1 MDAVLGNS
9 REGALEVVRGEESSW
24 AHVIDAARSRSLFAP
39 KRVVVV
45 RRAEKLKGDGGDLDA
60 YLADPTPGVTLVLQA
75 GKPDKRRAVWKRLLK
90 KVPVKSA
97 EPLKGRRLSGYV
109 VDQLRKRK
117 LDLGPD
123 GLEELIQ
130 RVGQDLRRLMG
141 EIDKLEA
148 YAQGQALSG
157 ADVSEILGRG
167 IGQPIYKLTDAF
179 MARRRDEALRLLD
192 EALEDREPGLR
203 LLWSLHSTLR
213 RLRVA
218 KQLGRSGRSGPALA
232 SQLGVPPFKVRD
244 VMDAA
249 SRWSHTGLVA
259 ALVALQRADLRIKT
273 GTNEGVALTAAVVEA
288 CGEVVRPPLRLPR
301 R

>member
-1 MDAVLGNS
+1 M
-9 REGALEVVRGEESSW
+9 
-24 AHVIDAARSRSLFAP
+24 IDAARSRSLFAP

-90 KVPVKSA
+90 KVPVASA
-97 EPLKGRRLSGYV
+97 DPLKGRRLSGYV
-109 VDQLRKRK
+109 SDQLRKRK
-117 LDLGPD
+117 LDVGPD

-179 MARRRDEALRLLD
+179 MARRRDEALKLLD
-192 EALEDREPGLR
+192 EALEERESGAAAAGLA
-203 LLWSLHSTLR
+203 SLHAPPVARREGAGAAGADRTGARQSARGATLQG
-213 RLRVA
+213 A
-218 KQLGRSGRSGPALA
+218 GRHERGAPVVPGGSGGCPRGIA
-232 SQLGVPPFKVRD
+232 
-244 VMDAA
+244 
-249 SRWSHTGLVA
+249 
-259 ALVALQRADLRIKT
+259 
-273 GTNEGVALTAAVVEA
+273 EG
-288 CGEVVRPPLRLPR
+288 RPPDQDGNG
-301 R
+301 

>member
-1 MDAVLGNS
+1 M
-9 REGALEVVRGEESSW
+9 
-24 AHVIDAARSRSLFAP
+24 IDAARTRSLFAP
-39 KRVVVV
+39 TRAVVV
-45 RRAEKLKGDGGDLDA
+45 RRTEQLKGDGGELDG
-60 YLADPTPGVTLVLQA
+60 YLEDPTPGVTLILQA

-90 KVPVKSA
+90 KAPVTSA
-97 EPLKGRRLSGYV
+97 DPLKGRRLRSYAA
-109 VDQLRKRK
+109 DQLRQRK
-117 LDLGPD
+117 LEIGLD
-123 GLEELIQ
+123 GLEELIE

-167 IGQPIYKLTDAF
+167 MGQPIYKLTDAF
-179 MARRRDEALRLLD
+179 MARQRDEALRLL
-192 EALEDREPGLR
+192 EQALEDREPGLR
-203 LLWSLHSTLR
+203 LLASLHYTLR

-218 KQLGRSGRSGPALA
+218 KQLGRTGRGGPELA

-249 SRWSHTGLVA
+249 KRWSRANLAA

-273 GTNEGVALTAAVVEA
+273 GTDQVVALTAALVEG
-288 CGEVVRPPLRLPR
+288 CGDVVRPPLRLPR